1 MRWFIIFI
9 LILTTSIVGLSGS
22 DPAYIVGRLI
32 SNDPLD
38 ADDERVIFT
47 GTPLSDG
54 GTVVAGWRKDQF
66 MGWVRP
72 SVWKLNPDGTPDT
85 AFNGGSGFYE
95 FDYGGTVW
103 GIHEHADG
111 GLTVSGYTGWFN
123 GAPQNTNGKITI
135 SKLTADGTP
144 DTTFS
149 NDGTAVFDL
158 AGGDDDALAH
168 HVLEDGNI
176 LVVGESRQGEKDD
189 TFILKA
195 SSTGQLDL
203 SFGSGSGSV
212 IHDFSP
218 GEDDAA
224 ISVNVDAGGRI
235 YILGWAQSNVSE
247 SEYYYLARFRSDG
260 TLDTSYGDG
269 DGWVDLTALTDED
282 EFWPSHHLFVAED
295 GTAWP
300 GLSGT
305 QLTGG
310 WRNQFFSLTPE
321 GHLDKSFADN
331 GLMTY
336 ISPQSPHVEASITAF
351 TIAGKNL
358 YAVETLSSEDGDG
371 GSNNV
376 LSFDLT
382 TGEIDRHFGT
392 NGTLNAAAEIQVI
405 LGRNDGMVFA
415 TGSTPSLS
423 GNVPIIDIHAAS
435 ATISAVITT
444 DVRYE
449 G

>member
-1 MRWFIIFI
+1 MRWFITFI

-85 AFNGGSGFYE
+85 SFNAGLGFYE

-103 GIHEHADG
+103 DVHEHTDG
-111 GLTVSGYTGWFN
+111 GLTISGYTGWFN
-123 GAPQNTNGKITI
+123 GVPKKTNGEITI

-144 DTTFS
+144 DNTFS
-149 NDGTAVFDL
+149 SDGTAVFDL

-305 QLTGG
+305 QLNGG

-321 GHLDKSFADN
+321 GHLDRTFADN
-331 GLMTY
+331 GLMAH
-336 ISPQSPHVEASITAF
+336 ISPQSPDVEAYITAF
-351 TIAGKNL
+351 TIAGQNL
-358 YAVETLSSEDGDG
+358 YAVETLSSEDVD
-371 GSNNV
+371 SESSNV
-376 LSFDLT
+376 LSFDLA
-382 TGEIDRHFGT
+382 TGKMDRHFGT
-392 NGTLNAAAEIQVI
+392 NGTLKTAAEIQVI

-415 TGSTPSLS
+415 TGSTPSLN
-423 GNVPIIDIHAAS
+423 GNVPIIDIHAAP
-435 ATISAVITT
+435 ATINAVITT
-444 DVRYE
+444 DVRYD